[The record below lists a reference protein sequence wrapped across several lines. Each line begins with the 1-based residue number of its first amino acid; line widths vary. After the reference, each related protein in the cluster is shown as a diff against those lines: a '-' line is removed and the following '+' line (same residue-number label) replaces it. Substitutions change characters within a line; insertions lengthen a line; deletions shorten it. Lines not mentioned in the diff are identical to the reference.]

1 LRFYIKW
8 SEETFLE
15 GAKLYYDYTLKNS
28 KKRMVGWV
36 FIAILQFGIVMA
48 IKQGT
53 IGMLLLGSFL
63 SFYWYFLRWP
73 LRKKA
78 LKMQFKKSPMA
89 NKDMSIEISKQ
100 NIKIDDNELKFDK
113 INEVIES
120 EKGFLLAIDN
130 GFIYLPLKN
139 FTTESKKIFTNILQE
154 KVGIKKV

>member
-1 LRFYIKW
+1 
-8 SEETFLE
+8 
-15 GAKLYYDYTLKNS
+15 
-28 KKRMVGWV
+28 
-36 FIAILQFGIVMA
+36 
-48 IKQGT
+48 
-53 IGMLLLGSFL
+53 
-63 SFYWYFLRWP
+63 
-73 LRKKA
+73 
-78 LKMQFKKSPMA
+78 MQFKKSPMA